1 MNTTEKQQTRNWDTD
16 RDYTEGKVAKIT
28 PLFGAGWL
36 ATVESEPW
44 LGKRAKAH
52 MLIPGHECSQEPA
65 VGETARIY
73 GPNERKVRG
82 LVIEGRVYCYITAAE
97 ADEAEA
103 ELELARQKERQTTL
117 DEERETR
124 DARRA
129 LLPSPFRARLD
140 AFEARGGERW
150 RRDVEGFELDVLEVA
165 ARVAALNPSIEGFY
179 KFDDLPHPEQV
190 KRVCG
195 GGGTTLTDN
204 AFQYAIGMAG
214 FTITGTV
221 ELLPFLHSA
230 ACPEGLGC
238 EICACPSMSPS
249 LLDGADYAL
258 AKEALVAMLTAR
270 KLAGDMRAKEP
281 AEAVTELDG
290 NVRKVR
296 PHNGGGAGM
305 SPPRTAE
312 IELLFAGLE
321 RATGGRG

>member
-1 MNTTEKQQTRNWDTD
+1 MNTEQQSKNWDTD

-36 ATVESEPW
+36 ATVESQPW

-73 GPNERKVRG
+73 GPDERHVRG

-97 ADEAEA
+97 AAEADA

-129 LLPSPFRARLD
+129 LLPSAFRKRLD

-165 ARVAALNPSIEGFY
+165 ARVVGLNPSIEGFY
-179 KFDDLPHPEQV
+179 KFDDLPQPEQV

-195 GGGTTLTDN
+195 GGGTTLTDH

-214 FTITGTV
+214 FVIGGIG
-221 ELLPFLHSA
+221 ELLPFLHA
-230 ACPEGLGC
+230 AGCSEGLGC
-238 EICACPSMSPS
+238 ELCACPSATVA
-249 LLDGADYAL
+249 LLDSADYAL
-258 AKEALVAMLTAR
+258 AKEALVGMLTTR
-270 KLAGDMRAKEP
+270 KLQGDTRAKEP
-281 AEAVTELDG
+281 ADAVAELDG
-290 NVRKVR
+290 NIRKVR
-296 PHNGGGAGM
+296 PHNGGGMGM